1 MLYGRS
7 DVTGKRKIGPR
18 MACEASKLHPMRTT
32 TTTEQI
38 IRGLCAATCSE
49 ALQAVCFEQ
58 QGVVAQQA
66 LLLAELHELFCWA
79 EPPEE
84 TPRQSVPRR
93 CIKTTLLPEATRI
106 KTCECVHARARQGI
120 IPCPEVLAPL
130 ALRLEVDRST
140 WLLPLLQQPLL
151 ASRKTPK
158 RACCLD

>member
-1 MLYGRS
+1 MVAQTSQENVKSAQEWRVKHLNCTQCARQQL
-7 DVTGKRKIGPR
+7 P
-18 MACEASKLHPMRTT
+18 SKSYAA
-32 TTTEQI
+32 
-38 IRGLCAATCSE
+38 LCAATCSE

-106 KTCECVHARARQGI
+106 KTCECVHARARQRS
-120 IPCPEVLAPL
+120 IPCLEVLAPL
-130 ALRLEVDRST
+130 VLLLAVDRST
-140 WLLPLLQQPLL
+140 WLLPLPQQPLL
-151 ASRKTPK
+151 AFRTTPMH
-158 RACCLD
+158 ACR